1 MMGTMEKKRI
11 YAADDEANIRE
22 ILAVFLKEAGYEAT
36 VFETGDELLR
46 AFAALPA
53 DMVILDIMMPGTDG
67 ITICR
72 ELRKISSVPII
83 ILTAKETEA
92 DFMIGIASGGDDYL
106 IKPFSPSVLVMRI
119 KALFRRIEMEHAG
132 ETEKKE
138 VRYGDLI
145 YSASRHGVF
154 CGETSLGLTELEL
167 TFLRFLLEHADQ
179 SVSRE
184 TLLDEV
190 WGFDKETE
198 TRVTDETVRRIRKK
212 LREAKSRVTVV
223 TVWGYG
229 YRLGE
234 IQQGSETI

>member
-1 MMGTMEKKRI
+1 MKMNKKRI

-22 ILAVFLKEAGYEAT
+22 ILEIFLKEAGFEVT

-46 AFAALPA
+46 AFAALPS
-53 DMVILDIMMPGTDG
+53 DMVILDIMMPGSDG
-67 ITICR
+67 ITICK

-92 DFMIGIASGGDDYL
+92 DYMIGITSGGDDYL
-106 IKPFSPSVLVMRI
+106 IKPFSPSMLVMRI

-132 ETEKKE
+132 EAEKE
-138 VRYGDLI
+138 ERAYGDLL
-145 YSASRHGVF
+145 YSASRHAVF
-154 CGETSLGLTELEL
+154 CGEEDLGLTELEL
-167 TFLRFLLEHADQ
+167 AFLRFLLQHTEQ

-184 TLLDEV
+184 TLLDAV
-190 WGFDKETE
+190 WGFDRETE

-212 LREAKSRVTVV
+212 LRRAGSRVTVV

-234 IQQGSETI
+234 VL

>member
-1 MMGTMEKKRI
+1 MKMNKKRI

-22 ILAVFLKEAGYEAT
+22 ILEVFLKEAGFEVT

-46 AFAALPA
+46 EFAALPS
-53 DMVILDIMMPGTDG
+53 DMVILDIMMPGSDG
-67 ITICR
+67 ITICK

-92 DFMIGIASGGDDYL
+92 DYMIGITSGGDDYL
-106 IKPFSPSVLVMRI
+106 IKPFSPSMLVMRI
-119 KALFRRIEMEHAG
+119 KALFRRIDMEHAG
-132 ETEKKE
+132 EAEKE
-138 VRYGDLI
+138 ERAYGDLL
-145 YSASRHGVF
+145 YSASRHAVF
-154 CGETSLGLTELEL
+154 CGEEDLGLTELEL
-167 TFLRFLLEHADQ
+167 AFLRFLLQHPEQ

-184 TLLDEV
+184 TLLDAV
-190 WGFDKETE
+190 WGFDRETE

-212 LREAKSRVTVV
+212 LRRAGSRVTVV

-234 IQQGSETI
+234 VL

>member
-1 MMGTMEKKRI
+1 MKMNKKRI

-22 ILAVFLKEAGYEAT
+22 ILGVFLKEAGFEVT

-46 AFAALPA
+46 EFAALPS
-53 DMVILDIMMPGTDG
+53 DMVILDIMMPGSDG
-67 ITICR
+67 ITICK

-92 DFMIGIASGGDDYL
+92 DYMIGITSGGDDYL
-106 IKPFSPSVLVMRI
+106 IKPFSPSMLVMRI

-132 ETEKKE
+132 EAEKE
-138 VRYGDLI
+138 ERAYGDLL
-145 YSASRHGVF
+145 YSAPRHAVF
-154 CGETSLGLTELEL
+154 CGEEDLGLTELEL
-167 TFLRFLLEHADQ
+167 AFLRFLLQHPEQ

-184 TLLDEV
+184 TLLDAV
-190 WGFDKETE
+190 WGFDRETE

-212 LREAKSRVTVV
+212 LRRAGSRVTVV

-234 IQQGSETI
+234 VL

>member
-1 MMGTMEKKRI
+1 MKMNKKRI

-22 ILAVFLKEAGYEAT
+22 ILEVFLKEAGFEVT

-46 AFAALPA
+46 EFATLPS
-53 DMVILDIMMPGTDG
+53 DMVILDIMMPGSDG
-67 ITICR
+67 ITICK

-92 DFMIGIASGGDDYL
+92 DYMIGITSGGDDYL
-106 IKPFSPSVLVMRI
+106 IKPFSPSMLVMRI
-119 KALFRRIEMEHAG
+119 KALFRRIDMEHAG
-132 ETEKKE
+132 EAEKE
-138 VRYGDLI
+138 ERAYGDLL
-145 YSASRHGVF
+145 YSASRHAVF
-154 CGETSLGLTELEL
+154 CGEEDLGLTELEL
-167 TFLRFLLEHADQ
+167 AFLRFLLQHPEQ

-184 TLLDEV
+184 TLLDAV
-190 WGFDKETE
+190 WGFDRETE

-212 LREAKSRVTVV
+212 LRRAGSRVTVV

-234 IQQGSETI
+234 VL

>member
-1 MMGTMEKKRI
+1 MKMNKKRI

-22 ILAVFLKEAGYEAT
+22 ILEVFLKEAGFEVT

-46 AFAALPA
+46 EFAALPS
-53 DMVILDIMMPGTDG
+53 DMVILDTMMPGSDG
-67 ITICR
+67 ITICK

-92 DFMIGIASGGDDYL
+92 DYMIGITSGGDDYL
-106 IKPFSPSVLVMRI
+106 IKPFSPSMLVMRI
-119 KALFRRIEMEHAG
+119 KALFRRIDMEHAG
-132 ETEKKE
+132 EAEKE
-138 VRYGDLI
+138 ERAYGDLL
-145 YSASRHGVF
+145 YSASRHAVF
-154 CGETSLGLTELEL
+154 CGEEDLGLTELEL
-167 TFLRFLLEHADQ
+167 AFLRFLLQHPEQ

-184 TLLDEV
+184 TLLDAV
-190 WGFDKETE
+190 WGCDRETE

-212 LREAKSRVTVV
+212 LRRAGSRVTVV

-234 IQQGSETI
+234 VL

>member
-1 MMGTMEKKRI
+1 MNKKRI

-22 ILAVFLKEAGYEAT
+22 ILEVFLKEAGFEVT

-46 AFAALPA
+46 EFAALPS
-53 DMVILDIMMPGTDG
+53 DMVILDIMMPGSDG
-67 ITICR
+67 ITICK

-92 DFMIGIASGGDDYL
+92 DYMIGITSGGDDYL
-106 IKPFSPSVLVMRI
+106 IKPFSPSMLVMRI

-132 ETEKKE
+132 EAEKE
-138 VRYGDLI
+138 ERAYGDLL
-145 YSASRHGVF
+145 YSASRHAVF
-154 CGETSLGLTELEL
+154 CGEEDLGLTELEL
-167 TFLRFLLEHADQ
+167 AFLRFLLQHPEQ

-184 TLLDEV
+184 TLLDAV
-190 WGFDKETE
+190 WGFDRETE

-212 LREAKSRVTVV
+212 LRRAGSRVTVV

-234 IQQGSETI
+234 VL

>member
-1 MMGTMEKKRI
+1 MKMNKKRI

-22 ILAVFLKEAGYEAT
+22 ILEIFLKEAGFEVT

-46 AFAALPA
+46 EFAALPS
-53 DMVILDIMMPGTDG
+53 DMVILDIMMPGSDG
-67 ITICR
+67 ITICK

-92 DFMIGIASGGDDYL
+92 DYMIGITSGGDDYL
-106 IKPFSPSVLVMRI
+106 IKPFSPSMLVMRI
-119 KALFRRIEMEHAG
+119 KALFRRIDMEHAG
-132 ETEKKE
+132 EAEKE
-138 VRYGDLI
+138 EHAYGDLL

-154 CGETSLGLTELEL
+154 CGEEDLGLTELEL
-167 TFLRFLLEHADQ
+167 AFLRFLLQHPEQ

-184 TLLDEV
+184 TLLDAV
-190 WGFDKETE
+190 WGFDRETE

-212 LREAKSRVTVV
+212 LRRAGSRVTVV

-234 IQQGSETI
+234 VL

>member
-1 MMGTMEKKRI
+1 MKMNKKRI

-22 ILAVFLKEAGYEAT
+22 ILEIFLKEAGFEVT

-46 AFAALPA
+46 AFAALPS
-53 DMVILDIMMPGTDG
+53 DMVILDIMMPGSDG
-67 ITICR
+67 ITICK

-92 DFMIGIASGGDDYL
+92 DYMIGITSGGDDYL
-106 IKPFSPSVLVMRI
+106 IKPFSPSMLVMRI
-119 KALFRRIEMEHAG
+119 KALFRRIDMEHAG
-132 ETEKKE
+132 EAEKE
-138 VRYGDLI
+138 EHSYGDLM

-154 CGETSLGLTELEL
+154 CGEEDLGLTELEL
-167 TFLRFLLEHADQ
+167 AFLRFLLQHPEQ

-184 TLLDEV
+184 TLLDAV
-190 WGFDKETE
+190 WGFDRETE

-212 LREAKSRVTVV
+212 LRRAGSRVTVV

-234 IQQGSETI
+234 VL